1 MQSPLKYSCLFG
13 GGAIRGL
20 AYAGALRAIEELEI
34 EIDTIGG
41 SSVGSVFA
49 MLVAC
54 GYKSYELENIFL
66 KVNYDLFRDI
76 QLGFNRDI
84 ALSKGQIFTD
94 WLNELISK
102 KLNTTSEKPVTFKDF
117 DKNLVI
123 ITTNLEKFAPQEFSK
138 LKTPKFEIAKAVKI
152 SSSMPGLM
160 APYKLGE
167 NSLAD
172 GDLQKGSPMWKLS
185 ENLSYM
191 DSRILEFRLEG
202 SAGETNSKSI
212 ISFLNTVYSCFTEV
226 ATNFIS
232 EIYGQNDKFDILK
245 IETGNVFFADFNLN
259 KDARRQL
266 IESGYEQ
273 TMAYFKEF
281 LPQKKKKLL
290 SIYEKIYKYLKNSQK
305 GLKSNNVEETQ
316 WWIGD
321 LFILLCENKEFVDPA
336 IYQELVFIKNL
347 ILDSVA
353 TILFIHTRFKDKQRL
368 EEEYNK
374 LLKIISL
381 KISEIQYFL
390 QKENVQL

>member
-281 LPQKKKKLL
+281 LPQKKNKICKNYETILTHLNKLKKLI
-290 SIYEKIYKYLKNSQK
+290 SSGEIKKAKIQL
-305 GLKSNNVEETQ
+305 
-316 WWIGD
+316 GD
-321 LFILLCENKEFVDPA
+321 LFIDLPDLCEIIDLTDYVELKNFRDSFLQNVKYPALFGKITLANEKLVMAELTKLHEKIKSKVVELKEYP
-336 IYQELVFIKNL
+336 QL
-347 ILDSVA
+347 ILG
-353 TILFIHTRFKDKQRL
+353 
-368 EEEYNK
+368 
-374 LLKIISL
+374 
-381 KISEIQYFL
+381 
-390 QKENVQL
+390 

>member
-1 MQSPLKYSCLFG
+1 
-13 GGAIRGL
+13 
-20 AYAGALRAIEELEI
+20 
-34 EIDTIGG
+34 
-41 SSVGSVFA
+41 
-49 MLVAC
+49 
-54 GYKSYELENIFL
+54 
-66 KVNYDLFRDI
+66 
-76 QLGFNRDI
+76 
-84 ALSKGQIFTD
+84 
-94 WLNELISK
+94 
-102 KLNTTSEKPVTFKDF
+102 
-117 DKNLVI
+117 
-123 ITTNLEKFAPQEFSK
+123 
-138 LKTPKFEIAKAVKI
+138 
-152 SSSMPGLM
+152 M

-336 IYQELVFIKNL
+336 IYQELVFLKNL